1 MVTTHDQRLCLFTPV
16 SVCLSV
22 CVSVCKCVCVLTGFL
37 KTIDQMFVK
46 FYGMV
51 GSKVKVARGQRVKT
65 HFCERIIPFKIV
77 AERRDKT
84 KKNVA
89 YSIL

>member
-1 MVTTHDQRLCLFTPV
+1 M
-16 SVCLSV
+16 
-22 CVSVCKCVCVLTGFL
+22 SVCKCVCLLTGFL

-84 KKNVA
+84 KINVA